1 MYTNSFMHIIV
12 LFTSQQVILPFFLL
26 FGRSPRLPIDVI
38 SDLEDETG
46 AKSHAEYVTK
56 WKSAMQEAY
65 SLASKSATK
74 SSMRGK
80 RNYDKRMRSSALQMG
95 DRVLVRNLTPRG
107 GPGKL
112 RSFWEDK
119 IHVVVARKGE
129 GSPVYDVRP
138 ESSEG
143 PSRTL
148 HRNLLLP
155 CDYLPGKP
163 WEDPP
168 PIKRTTP
175 YHCHEIQPLRHE
187 DDSHESDSDDDL
199 PAISYCNHSPE
210 NDPMQTQVQSTSEET
225 VGEEPDFTHVHSGE
239 VSSELCTGANIAD
252 TPDEAQLNEDPQV
265 VSGEVDIREGT
276 NNSGRPQRVR
286 QAPKRL
292 TYDSPGAP
300 TYVRPINV
308 NPSGGTQ
315 QCGMQTSPAL
325 HSQTSSGPVQYPA
338 TSLELYSSTGTT
350 YDVLEPEHDV
360 ALYGALSSR
369 TAVTTMGSVFSVVS
383 VQINSD
389 FFFCPLP
396 CKKKREISLVY
407 FNIRCVDAV
416 NAILR

>member
-1 MYTNSFMHIIV
+1 
-12 LFTSQQVILPFFLL
+12 
-26 FGRSPRLPIDVI
+26 
-38 SDLEDETG
+38 
-46 AKSHAEYVTK
+46 
-56 WKSAMQEAY
+56 
-65 SLASKSATK
+65 
-74 SSMRGK
+74 MRGK
-80 RNYDKRMRSSALQMG
+80 RNYDKRMRSSALQVG

-138 ESSEG
+138 ESSQG

-168 PIKRTTP
+168 PIKRTRPPTP
-175 YHCHEIQPLRHE
+175 YHCYEIQPLRHE

-210 NDPMQTQVQSTSEET
+210 NDQMQMQVQSTSEET

-239 VSSELCTGANIAD
+239 VSSEMRTGANIAD
-252 TPDEAQLNEDPQV
+252 TPDEAQLNEEPQV
-265 VSGEVDIREGT
+265 VSGEVDNCEDT
-276 NNSGRPQRVR
+276 NNPGRPQRVR
-286 QAPKRL
+286 QPPKRL

-308 NPSGGTQ
+308 NPSRGTQ
-315 QCGMQTSPAL
+315 QCGMQTSPEPYIPKLPADQYSTL
-325 HSQTSSGPVQYPA
+325 PPVLSYIPPPVPPMMSWNPNMMLPYMMPYPA
-338 TSLELYSSTGTT
+338 GPQL
-350 YDVLEPEHDV
+350 PQW
-360 ALYGALSSR
+360 GAPYQLFQY
-369 TAVTTMGSVFSVVS
+369 T
-383 VQINSD
+383 
-389 FFFCPLP
+389 
-396 CKKKREISLVY
+396 
-407 FNIRCVDAV
+407 
-416 NAILR
+416 